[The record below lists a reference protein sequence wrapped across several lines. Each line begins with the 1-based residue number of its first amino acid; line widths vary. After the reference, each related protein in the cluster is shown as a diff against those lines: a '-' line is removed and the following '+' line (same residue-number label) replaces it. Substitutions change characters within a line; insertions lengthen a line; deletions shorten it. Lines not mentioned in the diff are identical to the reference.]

1 MELRERRLALA
12 PMAPARDRRGERP
25 GKVGS
30 ERGGGSVALFGFGKK
45 KSRATERDPEG
56 GRTTAAASSAPPPA
70 PVAASVA
77 TAPTPMA
84 QQNVEISVEDLL
96 AEADVYWTYG
106 RFSDALPLYRW
117 WLETTGAGTPFDPGK
132 SLQLKV
138 ARNAVDAATQAQDFG
153 QCIEILKHLQAAGYP
168 ESFLAGWGLM
178 ALRVDPGNF
187 ELIAFC
193 NQFAGIG
200 DDIQGILKKEELR
213 KESAAEKRARLWKR
227 NQLDANRAAV
237 QKGGRL
243 SRLTWSFVDR
253 GGDLLSAA
261 VAQIDDPEHAM
272 ALAAIAMTPIQ
283 MQPEERRVLAT
294 MGGVDLLDDDAG
306 GLDPTFN
313 AEAFAALYER
323 MVAEVL
329 GHPRNLGVQSEL
341 LRILHNEG
349 LLQDY
354 ARWLLYLFLVLYA
367 SGNAGR
373 DLRTRLLA
381 AGKLLGPHPL
391 WDLLASRPDWDLLEE
406 WRCRFQVPEPAP
418 IWQEANPHYG
428 ELIRSRDTVG

>member
-1 MELRERRLALA
+1 M
-12 PMAPARDRRGERP
+12 
-25 GKVGS
+25 
-30 ERGGGSVALFGFGKK
+30 ALFGFGKK
-45 KSRATERDPEG
+45 KSQAPERERVPAPGAPGGLRSAT
-56 GRTTAAASSAPPPA
+56 PPPA
-70 PVAASVA
+70 PAAPSPA
-77 TAPTPMA
+77 SSASPTS
-84 QQNVEISVEDLL
+84 QENVEIAVEDLL

-106 RFSDALPLYRW
+106 RFSEALPLYRW
-117 WLETTGAGTPFDPGK
+117 WLETTGAGTPFDEGK

-153 QCIEILKHLQAAGYP
+153 QSIEILKHLQSAGYP

-178 ALRVDPGNF
+178 ALRMDPSNF
-187 ELIAFC
+187 ELITFC
-193 NQFAGIG
+193 NQFQGIG
-200 DDIQGILKKEELR
+200 DDIQGIIKKEELR

-227 NQLDANRAAV
+227 NQLDANRAVV

-243 SRLTWSFVDR
+243 SRLTWDFVDR
-253 GGDLLSAA
+253 GGDLLAAA
-261 VAQIDDPEHAM
+261 VAQIEDPERAM

-283 MQPEERRVLAT
+283 MSPRERQVLAT
-294 MGGVDLLDDDAG
+294 MGGAGLLEDDAG
-306 GLDPTFN
+306 GLDPAFN

-323 MVAEVL
+323 MTAEVL
-329 GHPRNLGVQSEL
+329 SHPRNLGVQSEL

-354 ARWLLYLFLVLYA
+354 ARWLLYLFLVLFA

-391 WDLLASRPDWDLLEE
+391 WDLLASRPNWQQLET
-406 WRCRFQVPEPAP
+406 WRCQYEVPEPAQ
-418 IWQEANPHYG
+418 IWQGINPHYRD
-428 ELIRSRDTVG
+428 LIRPLGDGG